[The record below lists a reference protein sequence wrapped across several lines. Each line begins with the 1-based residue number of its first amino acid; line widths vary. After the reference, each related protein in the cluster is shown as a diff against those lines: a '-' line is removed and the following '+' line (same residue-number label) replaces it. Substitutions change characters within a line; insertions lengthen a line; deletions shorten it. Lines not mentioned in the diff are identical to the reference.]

1 MKQGDIHSEKYL
13 ESYKKL
19 LETIVNN
26 AGLSPQTLGV
36 TGLDSTAASEESQE
50 LREKT
55 SIRTREKKK
64 VDLWTMT
71 LNKLF
76 NLLLILDDYKN
87 ERAIGEYYIDVVF
100 NDYKIQTI
108 QDKTALLVRYQN
120 MGHLSSQISDE
131 YLKNNKS

>member
-1 MKQGDIHSEKYL
+1 MVQEFRDGKIKNFWPSNLLPTDPLDNNKTYLPPALKKDFIVYTSGIGEKEQPDKVEQVQGDIHSEKYL

-55 SIRTREKKK
+55 SIRTREKK
-64 VDLWTMT
+64 
-71 LNKLF
+71 
-76 NLLLILDDYKN
+76 
-87 ERAIGEYYIDVVF
+87 VV
-100 NDYKIQTI
+100 YG
-108 QDKTALLVRYQN
+108 L
-120 MGHLSSQISDE
+120 
-131 YLKNNKS
+131 